1 MTRSLNKSL
10 ASYLNFST
18 NTANLIFSTILCL
31 FYTLLPFKKW
41 LRWEN
46 LTAEPLPDIPY
57 GDASYYIG
65 QLREIIKGNYLL
77 NNPHIFEHSQDGFS
91 YGNSILFYFWGT
103 LGRLL
108 NLETLQVYLVMVS
121 INGVLLF
128 YSMYFIYKK
137 YINSRLALILALTVY
152 FFLIGP
158 LGRPSPTEQLLPILL
173 FGLSTLLPKITK
185 TGNEPLYF
193 QYKRNSVDSYIFAIC
208 LVILLLGQPF
218 YGLLLFIFTILSW
231 QMLREKNQIIFYTS
245 VILSICFFVY
255 SVLLRSQDENQYG
268 LRFGLYDSRIP
279 GAARITLPCILI
291 IAFLLFLLKIT
302 KNRQLSNKNSD
313 FYALKVYLALVLSIL
328 VAVNSQVIT
337 GRAIPMESHFA
348 HVWNVFW
355 PLFFI
360 GIIKFII
367 RFNNLRITYPSYV
380 DKLFL
385 VVLVLTILTTLTKF
399 DQISTSNS
407 YNSELLRDIRD
418 NKQIQTVLIKNNS
431 PVIGLAVDIIYHT
444 DAFLYWSGY
453 VTASRASQQEILHR
467 FACMQNAT
475 INFDEYI
482 NREGDIYLNKFSN
495 YRLQR
500 EQLNK
505 YLKFIGVSIKPYFYR
520 TQLISDYK
528 TYLDARSKCKNGV
541 LIYDADL
548 IIE

>member
-1 MTRSLNKSL
+1 MMRILNKKIVPYMKISIN
-10 ASYLNFST
+10 SV
-18 NTANLIFSTILCL
+18 NLVSSTIFCL

-46 LTAEPLPDIPY
+46 LTAEPLPNISY

-77 NNPHIFEHSQDGFS
+77 NNPHILEHSQEGFS

-103 LGRLL
+103 MGRVL
-108 NLETLQVYLVMVS
+108 NLETLQVYLLMIS

-137 YINSRLALILALTVY
+137 YISSGLALILALSVY

-173 FGLSTLLPKITK
+173 FGISALLPKITK
-185 TGNEPLYF
+185 NGNKSLYF
-193 QYKRNSVDSYIFAIC
+193 SYTRKNADSYIFVVC
-208 LVILLLGQPF
+208 TLILLLGHPF
-218 YGLLLFIFTILSW
+218 YGLLLFICTILSW
-231 QMLREKNQIIFYTS
+231 IILKDKNQIIFYS
-245 VILSICFFVY
+245 SIALNICFFAY
-255 SVLLRSQDENQYG
+255 SVLLVPLDEYEYG

-279 GAARITLPCILI
+279 GAVRITLPSVLI
-291 IAFLLFLLKIT
+291 SIFLWFLLK
-302 KNRQLSNKNSD
+302 KSKSRQFSNKTNQR
-313 FYALKVYLALVLSIL
+313 YALRVYLTLVLSIL
-328 VAVNSQVIT
+328 FAVNSQVIT

-348 HVWNVFW
+348 HVWDVFW
-355 PLFFI
+355 PLFSI
-360 GIIKFII
+360 GIVKFII
-367 RFNNLRITYPSYV
+367 RFNNLRITYPRTL
-380 DKLFL
+380 DKISL
-385 VVLVLTILTTLTKF
+385 VVLTLLIITSATKF
-399 DQISTSNS
+399 DQISTYNSSNS
-407 YNSELLRDIRD
+407 DLLRDIRD

-453 VTASRASQQEILHR
+453 VSASRASQQEILHR
-467 FACMQNAT
+467 FACMQNST
-475 INFDEYI
+475 ISFDEYI
-482 NREGDIYLNKFSN
+482 DRQADIYLNKFSN
-495 YRLQR
+495 YKLQK

-505 YLKFIGVSIKPYFYR
+505 YLNFIGVNVKPFFYR
-520 TQLISDYK
+520 TQLILDYA
-528 TYLDARSKCKNGV
+528 TYLDSRSQCEKGV